1 MKIIIYLP
9 LMTSALLLGWY
20 LFGSNIS
27 TPDDPVASHTRTGP
41 GTSAAISAPA
51 PGARTAS
58 SPVPDPLPAS
68 VRGTDVDGQLEVDSR
83 GNLVVTSQVRHL
95 FDYFLGLIGEESA
108 ATSKQRIRTYLAS
121 QLEQPALGQAHALLD
136 SYLDYQRQVAE
147 LESRFPVTET
157 LDDLLAR
164 EQAVQRLRASLFDR
178 EAHEAFFAGEEIYN
192 NFTLERLAIQQDD
205 FMNGQQ
211 KAEAIEALRESLPE
225 EMQQLLVPQIQNDLR
240 DQTLALREAGANE
253 DAIRELRMGML
264 GPEATGRLEEL
275 DLRRA
280 EWRQRVE
287 AFNRE
292 RESLLAEPGMADSDR
307 QAAVN
312 ALLQEQFTETERL
325 RLVN

>member
-20 LFGSNIS
+20 LFGGNIS
-27 TPDDPVASHTRTGP
+27 TPVDPVATHASTGP
-41 GTSAAISAPA
+41 STATATSTPVLRARPVPA
-51 PGARTAS
+51 P
-58 SPVPDPLPAS
+58 VPGELPAS
-68 VRGTDVDGQLEVDSR
+68 VCGTDVDGQLEVDSR

-95 FDYFLGLIGEESA
+95 FDYFLSLIGEEEA
-108 ATSKQRIRTYLAS
+108 ATSKQRIRAYLAE

-164 EQAVQRLRASLFDR
+164 EQAVQQLRATLFDR

-192 NFTLERLAIQQDD
+192 NFTLERLAIQQDEL
-205 FMNGQQ
+205 MNGQQ
-211 KAEAIEALRESLPE
+211 KAEAIEALRENLPQ

-240 DQTLALREAGANE
+240 DQTLTLREAGANE

-292 RESLLAEPGMADSDR
+292 RASILAEPGLADPDR

-312 ALLQEQFTETERL
+312 ALLQEQFTETEQL
-325 RLVN
+325 RVAN